1 MLSRQPGACE
11 DAEMPSR
18 PHAVDSERL
27 ARWCVEHLGSGPAN
41 EIFRSGHL
49 SAVMGLRL
57 DDGREVVVKVR
68 PDSPRLAA
76 CVEVQRR
83 MFEAGYPCPEPL
95 TGVERLGGD
104 MATAERYVQ
113 GGAVLPNGKDA
124 SVAFAEAFAG
134 LIELAPRPEEVAT
147 LNPPPDWVDWNH
159 GGEGLWPKPDGV
171 DLDDVAGAEWIDEAG
186 RKARDRLRKHN
197 KKAVIGH
204 CDWLA
209 GNVRWNE
216 GELLVVHD
224 WDSVAAESEA
234 VLVGCAAAL
243 HSTVDAEVLATV
255 EETERFLV
263 AYGRA
268 RGRELDENE
277 RERAWAA
284 GVWTRAYDAKYQH
297 AVGQRVTSLSEDEAR
312 ERLKRA

>member
-1 MLSRQPGACE
+1 M
-11 DAEMPSR
+11 
-18 PHAVDSERL
+18 DSDLL
-27 ARWCVEHLGSGPAN
+27 ARWCVEHLGSGPAK
-41 EIFRSGHL
+41 ELFRSGHL

-104 MATAERYVQ
+104 MATAERYVP
-113 GGAVLPNGKDA
+113 GGAVLPGGKDA
-124 SVAFAEAFAG
+124 SVAFAEAFVG
-134 LIELAPRPEEVAT
+134 LMELAPRPEEVGT
-147 LNPPPDWVDWNH
+147 LNPPPEWMDWNH
-159 GGEGLWPKPDGV
+159 CGEGLWPKPD
-171 DLDDVAGAEWIDEAG
+171 LDGVAGAEWIDEAG
-186 RKARDRLRKHN
+186 RRARERLRADEGA
-197 KKAVIGH
+197 AVIGH

-243 HSTVDAEVLATV
+243 HSTVDPEELATV

-277 RERAWAA
+277 RRRAWAA
-284 GVWTRAYDAKYQH
+284 GVWTRAFDAKCQH
-297 AVGQRVTSLSEDEAR
+297 AMGQRITALSEGEAR